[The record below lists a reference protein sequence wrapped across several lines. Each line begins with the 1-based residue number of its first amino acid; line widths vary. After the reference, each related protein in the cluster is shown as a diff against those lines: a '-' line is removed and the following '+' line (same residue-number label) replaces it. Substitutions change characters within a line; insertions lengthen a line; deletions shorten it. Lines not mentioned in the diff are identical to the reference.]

1 MSLTASSSSKYMPT
15 LSKSVSESRFIN
27 SKHLDHLNLTY
38 GQSAT
43 ASRGSQKRVAF
54 NGGSQKNH
62 KIFNARKLNRRCKSE
77 TENSQSGASF
87 FKKYIRQ
94 NQIKLR
100 RKSGD
105 LPQIEMKPF
114 MHRLNT
120 RRGVLVKKNSIS
132 LDCLYNSNTNN
143 KSCESDQDYANFSTI
158 PEGPNDFEEIFLHVP
173 HRKNVRSHSTVGLKI
188 ETSSKK
194 WIKELGSRAHLKIK
208 KNIVNLINK
217 ESVYDVNDATF
228 FSRSMHFLNKDSV
241 TLKKQTLKQS
251 DRKDKD
257 APNEKVVVARKELLS
272 APKARRVRSN
282 SPLVQNGVH
291 QPNNY
296 LTITNHHSHQKS
308 TSVDK
313 SSMRSTCG
321 STNSTFS
328 AGFLPSPEMN
338 SPSAT
343 SLFNGYDNNQTNSSA
358 NNNSNGC
365 DGHKK
370 ETFSTEQHEQLKTKL
385 IREQRRLSLKSKFHK
400 TTPVKIMV
408 QEDADANEADKVN
421 ARNEDEIKNVN
432 EEEARKENLSKAS
445 VDSAEIAEENEHI
458 RELKTKADIEKE
470 SKIKSI
476 QELGTSK
483 NSSMIGPK
491 PGQEVLALIS
501 TWIKNAP
508 NDFMGMNI

>member
-1 MSLTASSSSKYMPT
+1 MPT

-38 GQSAT
+38 SQNVT
-43 ASRGSQKRVAF
+43 ASTNGSQKRVAF

-62 KIFNARKLNRRCKSE
+62 KIFNTRKLNRRCKSE
-77 TENSQSGASF
+77 TENTQSGASF

-94 NQIKLR
+94 NQNKLR

-105 LPQIEMKPF
+105 MPQIEMKPF
-114 MHRLNT
+114 MAKLNN

-132 LDCLYNSNTNN
+132 LDCLYNNN
-143 KSCESDQDYANFSTI
+143 KSAESCQSYANFSTI

-217 ESVYDVNDATF
+217 ESIYDVNDATF
-228 FSRSMHFLNKDSV
+228 FSRSMHFLNKDSIIV
-241 TLKKQTLKQS
+241 KKQTLKQP
-251 DRKDKD
+251 DKKDKD
-257 APNEKVVVARKELLS
+257 AASNEKVVGATRKEFLS

-343 SLFNGYDNNQTNSSA
+343 SLFNGYDSQTNSSA
-358 NNNSNGC
+358 NTNSNGC

-370 ETFSTEQHEQLKTKL
+370 DTFSTEQHEQLKTKL

-408 QEDADANEADKVN
+408 QEDENVNEAEKVN
-421 ARNEDEIKNVN
+421 AHREVEIKSVN
-432 EEEARKENLSKAS
+432 EEEVRKENLSKTS
-445 VDSAEIAEENEHI
+445 VDSAEIAEENEQI
-458 RELKTKADIEKE
+458 RELKTKAEIEKE

-476 QELGTSK
+476 QELGSTK
-483 NSSMIGPK
+483 NNSMIGPK
-491 PGQEVLALIS
+491 PGQEVLTLIS

-508 NDFMGMNI
+508 NDFMGMQMNI